1 MSFLFDRAAPV
12 SAVAAPQDSP
22 SPIEVDRALIAL
34 VRLLAR
40 QAVHGWLAQTA
51 TTEDGDTDAPSLS
64 SAVSAG
70 ERR

>member
-1 MSFLFDRAAPV
+1 MSFSFAAPV

-22 SPIEVDRALIAL
+22 SPIAVDQALIAL

-40 QAVHGWLAQTA
+40 QAVRDRLAEPETI
-51 TTEDGDTDAPSLS
+51 EDGNTDAPSVS